1 MAFFKSIL
9 ISALVAGIVAGV
21 GLTGLQTLKVYPLI
35 FAAEAFED
43 AGSAPGAASASAHD
57 HHAHEGS
64 QGVNGAKDAGHHH
77 DETAWMPADGAE
89 RLLFSLLSNVL
100 MGVALGLI
108 LASVF
113 ALRQVI
119 NWRHGVVWGLGGFIA
134 LNLAPAVGIPPE
146 LPGMPAGDL
155 LAKQTWWL
163 STALLTAGGIALIF
177 LCNGVVWRVL
187 GVAMIALPQIYGAP
201 HLPSIDSA
209 VPAVLAADFA
219 TASLA
224 TNLVFWAVLGLLTA
238 EAMARMPRTVHSK
251 AI

>member
-43 AGSAPGAASASAHD
+43 AGSAPGAASAAAHD

-64 QGVNGAKDAGHHH
+64 QGANGAKDAGHQHN
-77 DETAWMPADGAE
+77 ETAWMPADGAE
-89 RLLFSLLSNVL
+89 RLLYSLLSNVL

-108 LASVF
+108 LAAVF
-113 ALRQVI
+113 ALRQII

-146 LPGMPAGDL
+146 LPGMPVGDL
-155 LAKQTWWL
+155 LAKQIWWL

-224 TNLVFWAVLGLLTA
+224 TNLVFWTVLGLLTA
-238 EAMARMPRTVHSK
+238 EAMARMPRTGHSG